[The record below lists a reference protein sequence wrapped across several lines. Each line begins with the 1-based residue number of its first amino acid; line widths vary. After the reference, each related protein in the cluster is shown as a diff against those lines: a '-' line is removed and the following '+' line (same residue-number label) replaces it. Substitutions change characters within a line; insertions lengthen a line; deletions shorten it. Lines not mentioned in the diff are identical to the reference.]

1 MPRVSLKGCRR
12 RPPVYP
18 RFNGETIVP
27 PTSTQPSSDL
37 SPSAVNS
44 NPSAWG
50 AFTRLFQQLDTRLE
64 ASDQI
69 KRTLEAIREASGADV
84 VYWHDEVTGE
94 TLSTTRRHSLSP
106 EQCTAVV
113 KRLVTKRSTEK
124 SSIIWHSPSKATGAP
139 HGLPHSAAAV
149 RLHRSR
155 PGWIMAMSSSRGRP
169 LDRSVV
175 RLIGLACAMLLKQ
188 WKHSRICAE
197 SKESLLGLVHCLAAV
212 IDAKDAY
219 TAGHS
224 ERVSRIAVRIA
235 RRMDL
240 PVEAISDVHLAGLL
254 HDVGKVG
261 IRDDLL
267 LKPGKLTAEERKH
280 LRTHVLISDQIISTI
295 KAFARL
301 RPAVRGHH
309 ERYDGKGYPDGI
321 AGEQIP
327 LLGRILAVADA
338 CDAMMSARRYRDAM
352 SPPQIDA
359 VLLDKS
365 GTQWDPKVV
374 EAFMAC
380 RQAIYPPIY
389 QKGIGESAA
398 RAIDRI
404 VDGLEDASSVPF
416 LWAG

>member
-1 MPRVSLKGCRR
+1 V
-12 RPPVYP
+12 P
-18 RFNGETIVP
+18 RFSNQSFAEVVP
-27 PTSTQPSSDL
+27 
-37 SPSAVNS
+37 SPVNFNS
-44 NPSAWG
+44 SAWS
-50 AFTRLFQQLDTRLE
+50 AFTRLFHQLDARME
-64 ASDQI
+64 VSEQI
-69 KRTLEAIREASGADV
+69 KGTLETIREASGADV
-84 VYWHDEVTGE
+84 VYWHNEATGE
-94 TLSTTRRHSLSP
+94 TLSTSRRHSLSSDKC
-106 EQCTAVV
+106 EAIVE
-113 KRLVTKRSTEK
+113 RLVAKSSDER
-124 SSIIWHSPSKATGAP
+124 SSIIWHSPGTATGAP
-139 HGLPHSAAAV
+139 HGQPFSAAAV

-155 PGWIMAMSSSRGRP
+155 PGWIMALSSQHGRP
-169 LDRSVV
+169 LDRSTV
-175 RLIGLACAMLLKQ
+175 RLIGLACALLLKQ
-188 WKHSRICAE
+188 WKHHRMCAE

-235 RRMDL
+235 RRMNL
-240 PVEAISDVHLAGLL
+240 PVDAISDVHLAGLL

-261 IRDDLL
+261 IRDDVL
-267 LKPGKLTAEERKH
+267 LKPGKLTADERAH
-280 LRTHVLISDQIISTI
+280 LRTHVLIGDQIISTI
-295 KAFARL
+295 KAFDRL

-309 ERYDGKGYPDGI
+309 ERYDGKGYPDG
-321 AGEQIP
+321 ASGDQIP

-352 SPPQIDA
+352 SPPHIDA
-359 VLLDKS
+359 VLLEKA

-398 RAIDRI
+398 RAVDQI
-404 VDGLEDASSVPF
+404 VDGLEDVAPVPF